1 MRQSSMRQ
9 SSMRHHSMRQ
19 STLVH
24 VEQLHSKQFIF
35 FGPGP
40 TLPLNLAQMPK
51 SGLLDSEMTPDSHS
65 TPGWKSLFRVP
76 GFPFFFVAMLI
87 SLFGTGMNF
96 AGVTWYVLGATH
108 STVKVSWIVILVT
121 LPGLVVP
128 PFGGV
133 LIDRVDR
140 RYLGITIDASR
151 AVIVLGTAALA
162 FKGKLAMWELY
173 LMVLLLGV
181 GFAIYWSTTNAL
193 VQELVPR
200 ERLITANATVLIAVQ
215 GGMAAAGALV
225 GFIYERAGLA
235 GILGIDGTTYL
246 ISAFCLLLLRH
257 GYCAPRE
264 IQKTRLAAGSPTIES
279 PPEMSEPTLLF
290 ADEGGRGTYG
300 IFADIAEGLSY
311 LRQQPRILALG
322 FTYACMMAG
331 VISANILVVA
341 LAKDLLSAG
350 ARGYGYI
357 EMGWAV
363 GAIVGGLLAGVLAR
377 KNPYT
382 VLILA
387 LATLA
392 VGHAL
397 FPFVRLLA
405 VAIALNALFGVCRAL
420 GGVLTQSSIMIS
432 VPRHLMGRTQSAFS
446 VLSTILQ
453 VGMSFTL
460 GWFAEHATLSIAF
473 LILGG
478 IYGGGAL
485 AALRVRA
492 LSLAPGKTAAPAV

>member
-1 MRQSSMRQ
+1 M
-9 SSMRHHSMRQ
+9 
-19 STLVH
+19 
-24 VEQLHSKQFIF
+24 
-35 FGPGP
+35 
-40 TLPLNLAQMPK
+40 PLDLASVRK
-51 SGLLDSEMTPDSHS
+51 SDTPDSEMTPNPQS
-65 TPGWKSLFRVP
+65 TPGWRSLFHVP
-76 GFPFFFVAMLI
+76 GFPFFFVAMLV

-108 STVKVSWIVILVT
+108 STVKVSLIVILVT

-140 RYLGITIDASR
+140 RYLGMTVDATR

-162 FKGKLAMWELY
+162 FAGRLALWELY
-173 LMVLLLGV
+173 SMVLLLGV

-193 VQELVPR
+193 IQELVPQDK
-200 ERLITANATVLIAVQ
+200 LITANATVLIAVQ

-246 ISAFCLLLLRH
+246 ISAICLLLLRH

-264 IQKTRLAAGSPTIES
+264 IQKIRLVASSPTIEA
-279 PPEMSEPTLLF
+279 PPEMSEPALMSM
-290 ADEGGRGTYG
+290 DGEGRGASG
-300 IFADIAEGLSY
+300 VFADIAEGLSY
-311 LRQQPRILALG
+311 LSQQPRVMALG

-331 VISANILVVA
+331 VISANVLVVA
-341 LAKDLLSAG
+341 LAKDVLSSG
-350 ARGYGYI
+350 ARGYGWI
-357 EMGWAV
+357 EAGWAC
-363 GAIVGGLLAGVLAR
+363 GAIVGGLLAGYAAR
-377 KNPYT
+377 SRPYG

-392 VGHAL
+392 VGHTL
-397 FPFVRLLA
+397 FPYARMLAIA
-405 VAIALNALFGVCRAL
+405 VAMNALFGACRAL
-420 GGVLTQSSIMIS
+420 GGVLTQSSIMVA

-446 VLSTILQ
+446 VIGTVLQ

-460 GWFAEHATLSIAF
+460 GWFAQHVTLSIAF
-473 LILGG
+473 LLLGA
-478 IYGGGAL
+478 IYGSGAL
-485 AALRVRA
+485 AATRVRS
-492 LSLAPGKTAAPAV
+492 LSLGAASKAPTPAVQ

>member
-1 MRQSSMRQ
+1 M
-9 SSMRHHSMRQ
+9 
-19 STLVH
+19 
-24 VEQLHSKQFIF
+24 
-35 FGPGP
+35 
-40 TLPLNLAQMPK
+40 PLNLAQMPK
-51 SGLLDSEMTPDSHS
+51 SGSLDSEMALDPQS
-65 TPGWKSLFRVP
+65 TPNWKALFRVP
-76 GFPFFFVAMLI
+76 GFSFFFVAMLV

-108 STVKVSWIVILVT
+108 STVKVSLIVILVT

-140 RYLGITIDASR
+140 RYLGIVIDATR

-162 FKGKLAMWELY
+162 YAGRLAMWELY
-173 LMVLLLGV
+173 SMVLLLGV

-193 VQELVPR
+193 IQELVPQ
-200 ERLITANATVLIAVQ
+200 EKLITANATVLIAVQ

-246 ISAFCLLLLRH
+246 ISAICLLMLRQ
-257 GYCAPRE
+257 GYYAPRE
-264 IQKTRLAAGSPTIES
+264 IQNIRLVSSSPTIEA
-279 PPEMSEPTLLF
+279 PPEMSEPTLMSTDG
-290 ADEGGRGTYG
+290 AGRGASG
-300 IFADIAEGLSY
+300 VFADIAEGLAY
-311 LRQQPRILALG
+311 LRQQPRVMALG

-331 VISANILVVA
+331 VISANVLVVA

-350 ARGYGYI
+350 ARGYGWI
-357 EMGWAV
+357 EAGWAC
-363 GAIVGGLLAGVLAR
+363 GAIVGGLAAGIAARKKPYGVLVA
-377 KNPYT
+377 
-382 VLILA
+382 A

-392 VGHAL
+392 VGHTL
-397 FPFVRLLA
+397 FPYSRVLGVA
-405 VAIALNALFGVCRAL
+405 VAMNALFGVCRAL
-420 GGVLTQSSIMIS
+420 GGVLTQTSIMAA

-446 VLSTILQ
+446 VIGTVLQ

-460 GWFAEHATLSIAF
+460 GWFAEHVTLAIAF
-473 LILGG
+473 LLLGA
-478 IYGGGAL
+478 IYGGGVV

-492 LSLAPGKTAAPAV
+492 LSLTASKMPTPAEG